1 MTSAKRILALGALLC
16 ASTAYAGTPG
26 WTVSES
32 SGSVTVSRPGY
43 SAVATRGG
51 AVKAGD
57 VISTGKNGRAVLVRG
72 EEYLVVSPSA
82 RITIAD
88 PKPGAM
94 TQIIQS
100 FGNTLYK
107 IKKMATPHFAV
118 ETPYLAAVVKG
129 TTFSVT
135 VTPKGASVQVTE
147 GRVEVATPDGGAS
160 YLVTPGEIGIV
171 SRDTPYRL
179 KIEGKETRTI
189 ESPNRPAAPAPADIE
204 VQAIETTSALDASIS
219 DGISEGSVQLASLS
233 GGMISGDSVI
243 SIATATTRVAPV
255 VPPVAVAELTPPT
268 PLPTVPADTD
278 KGASLAG
285 SAPTVSAS
293 VVAAAPGTASPTPLP
308 PASADVVPAVPPVLP
323 SGGSVVPVSGV
334 DAASAT
340 TPPMSLPPVPADVV
354 PTVPPAPETVVSLP
368 PVPVDVVP
376 AVPPVTEMVIALPP
390 VSVDAELALPPIIFT
405 AAPIVQGGGN
415 ISVGGGASGIGAV
428 VSNLPAGIG
437 NGGGNNGNGQGN
449 GGGNGSNGNGW
460 GLGIGD
466 RDNGRGVGRMRD
478 DD

>member
-1 MTSAKRILALGALLC
+1 MILAKRILALGALLC
-16 ASTAYAGTPG
+16 ASTAYAGAPG

-32 SGSVTVSRPGY
+32 SGPVTVSRPGY

-51 AVKAGD
+51 AVSAGD

-72 EEYLVVSPSA
+72 EEYLVVSPGA

-171 SRDTPYRL
+171 SRDAPYRL
-179 KIEGKETRTI
+179 KIEGKEARTI
-189 ESPNRPAAPAPADIE
+189 ESPNRPAAPPPADIE
-204 VQAIETTSALDASIS
+204 VQATETASALDASIS
-219 DGISEGSVQLASLS
+219 EGVSEGSVQLASLS
-233 GGMISGDSVI
+233 GGMISGDSAI
-243 SIATATTRVAPV
+243 SIATAATRV
-255 VPPVAVAELTPPT
+255 VPPVAVIEQAPPT
-268 PLPTVPADTD
+268 
-278 KGASLAG
+278 SL
-285 SAPTVSAS
+285 PTVSADI
-293 VVAAAPGTASPTPLP
+293 ATA
-308 PASADVVPAVPPVLP
+308 VPAVPPVADT
-323 SGGSVVPVSGV
+323 VT
-334 DAASAT
+334 A
-340 TPPMSLPPVPADVV
+340 LPPVPADVV
-354 PTVPPAPETVVSLP
+354 PAGPPVVETVTALP
-368 PVPVDVVP
+368 PVPGDVVP
-376 AVPPVTEMVIALPP
+376 TVPPPTETVTALPP
-390 VSVDAELALPPIIFT
+390 VPTDIELSLPPIIFVT
-405 AAPIVQGGGN
+405 GPIVPGGVEV
-415 ISVGGGASGIGAV
+415 SVDSGASGIGAV

-437 NGGGNNGNGQGN
+437 NNGNGSGNNGNGNGN
-449 GGGNGSNGNGW
+449 GGGNGSNAGGQGNGL
-460 GLGIGD
+460 GLGLLD
-466 RDNGRGVGRMRD
+466 RDDSRGVGRMRD
-478 DD
+478 ED